1 MKNPSSYLTAD
12 AKNPSFHLPHRTVN
26 GFAPHNLT
34 VEEARTLHYACYLT
48 PLDMRLPTGWRLSVG
63 GVGIPPICLAH
74 RTRWWEEIHANHAT
88 LTKEERAS
96 PQWDPL
102 NDLAW
107 EAFFIIASGARAGG
121 MTVASS
127 RRHRRTTRGVIGG
140 GAYQDARSRTS
151 STLRRPSPGETA
163 ATDPPTGLETGRLL
177 EPRTH
182 RNVGAEDND
191 LDVID
196 LEIFFLVLHTGHL
209 AAGLLLVCPEARG
222 QGRAQLAT

>member
-1 MKNPSSYLTAD
+1 MLHRPPCLPLRRINPHPAMLLRRCTMKNPSSYLTAD
-12 AKNPSFHLPHRTVN
+12 AKNPSFHLPHRTTIAYCRQRGATAN

-74 RTRWWEEIHANHAT
+74 RTRWWEEIHANRAT
-88 LTKEERAS
+88 LTEEERAS

-107 EAFFIIASGARAGG
+107 EAFFTIASGARAGG
-121 MTVASS
+121 MTVVSS

-140 GAYQDARSRTS
+140 GAYQDARSRMS
-151 STLRRPSPGETA
+151 STTSPTA
-163 ATDPPTGLETGRLL
+163 ALAW
-177 EPRTH
+177 
-182 RNVGAEDND
+182 RNCR
-191 LDVID
+191 
-196 LEIFFLVLHTGHL
+196 H
-209 AAGLLLVCPEARG
+209 
-222 QGRAQLAT
+222 